1 MLHIQVD
8 EQAIKQMYEEAIFTK
23 LEELDASKVFWDT
36 RELKRRTCMSWN
48 TIQEHFFHDP
58 RFPKVKLGGK
68 WFYPGKET
76 ERFLDQWLKEKMELS
91 S

>member
-1 MLHIQVD
+1 MIKIQID
-8 EQAIKQMYEEAIFTK
+8 EVELRQMVQAAVREKINTIDK
-23 LEELDASKVFWDT
+23 ELVFWDT

-68 WFYPGKET
+68 WFYPAKEV
-76 ERFLDQWLKEKMELS
+76 EQFLLIWLKEKQKEG
-91 S
+91 

>member
-1 MLHIQVD
+1 MFQVQID
-8 EQAIKQMYEEAIFTK
+8 EEKVEK
-23 LEELDASKVFWDT
+23 LYLDALHKKMEEIEESKVFWDT

-68 WFYPGKET
+68 WFYPAKET
-76 ERFLDQWLKEKMELS
+76 ETFLNQWLKEKRGVS